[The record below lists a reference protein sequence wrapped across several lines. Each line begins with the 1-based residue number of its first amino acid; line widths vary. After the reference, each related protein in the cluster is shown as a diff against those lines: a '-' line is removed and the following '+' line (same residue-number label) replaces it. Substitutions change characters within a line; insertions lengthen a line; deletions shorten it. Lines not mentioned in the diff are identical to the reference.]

1 MENATDA
8 LYIGFAML
16 IFVVAL
22 SICIS
27 SFSTQISKID
37 EIVLADERL
46 DTATRVNAAGE
57 TEFMNYISYS
67 ETSREVGVETI
78 VNTLYRSYKEN
89 YMVYLKLNNYSSFR
103 SVSGVRIITLNKEQK
118 YNGNVIIPNGA
129 EVIEFK
135 ITTEYNLQNAKD
147 KLNEILGNGGL
158 YNYLLGKNFKEY
170 IGELY
175 QNDIGGAPTGVSDAN
190 KTKIR
195 IITYV
200 EE

>member
-89 YMVYLKLNNYSSFR
+89 YIVYLKLNNYSS
-103 SVSGVRIITLNKEQK
+103 VSGVRIIDLNEAQK
-118 YNGNVIIPNGA
+118 YNGNVIIPSGA
-129 EVIEFK
+129 KVIEFK

-158 YNYLLGKNFKEY
+158 YDYLIGKRFKEY

>member
-27 SFSTQISKID
+27 SFSTQISQID

-46 DTATRVNAAGE
+46 DTSTRVNAAGE

-89 YMVYLKLNNYSSFR
+89 YIVYLKLNDYS
-103 SVSGVRIITLNKEQK
+103 SVSGVRIINLNETQN
-118 YNGNVIIPNGA
+118 YNGQVIIPGRSRS
-129 EVIEFK
+129 
-135 ITTEYNLQNAKD
+135 Y
-147 KLNEILGNGGL
+147 
-158 YNYLLGKNFKEY
+158 
-170 IGELY
+170 
-175 QNDIGGAPTGVSDAN
+175 
-190 KTKIR
+190 
-195 IITYV
+195 
-200 EE
+200 

>member
-27 SFSTQISKID
+27 SFSTQISQID

-46 DTATRVNAAGE
+46 DTSTRVNAAGE

-67 ETSREVGVETI
+67 KTSREVGVETI

-89 YMVYLKLNNYSSFR
+89 YIVYLKLNDYS
-103 SVSGVRIITLNKEQK
+103 SVSGVRMINLNETQN
-118 YNGNVIIPNGA
+118 YNGKVIIPGRSRS
-129 EVIEFK
+129 
-135 ITTEYNLQNAKD
+135 Y
-147 KLNEILGNGGL
+147 
-158 YNYLLGKNFKEY
+158 
-170 IGELY
+170 
-175 QNDIGGAPTGVSDAN
+175 
-190 KTKIR
+190 
-195 IITYV
+195 
-200 EE
+200 